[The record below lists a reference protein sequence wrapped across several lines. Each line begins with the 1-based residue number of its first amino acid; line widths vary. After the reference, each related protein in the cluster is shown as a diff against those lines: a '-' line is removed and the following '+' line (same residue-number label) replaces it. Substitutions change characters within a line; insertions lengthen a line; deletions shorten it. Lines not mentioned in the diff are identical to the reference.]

1 MTEAASSTRSCDDV
15 GRRSASGLRSVR
27 GWGLLGLLLV
37 CLVAGC
43 GKRAKAP
50 DLPPPVQASTVG
62 VGDVFELHIIGEEDL
77 PTEYT
82 VAPDGTVDLPY
93 INRVKVAGLE
103 PQEISDL
110 VRSRLMAAQ
119 ILTKPVVVVSVK
131 AYNSKRVEVFGE
143 VQKPGSFPLEP
154 GMTLLRAISQAGG
167 FNSIADTGNVTIR
180 RKVEEGIKAAR
191 VDVQGI
197 IDNEIPDVLLQ
208 AGDSIHVGKR
218 VF

>member
-1 MTEAASSTRSCDDV
+1 MI
-15 GRRSASGLRSVR
+15 RSASVR
-27 GWGLLGLLLV
+27 WLTWAAIVLSCLLWG
-37 CLVAGC
+37 CA
-43 GKRAKAP
+43 RQAKSP

-93 INRVKVAGLE
+93 VSRVEVAGLE
-103 PQEISDL
+103 PQQISDV
-110 VRSRLMAAQ
+110 VRTRLMEAE
-119 ILTKPVVVVSVK
+119 ILQQPVVVVAIK
-131 AYNSKRVEVFGE
+131 AYNSKRVEVLGE
-143 VQKPGSFPLEP
+143 VNKPGSLPLEP

-167 FNSIADTGNVTIR
+167 FNGIADTGNVTIR
-180 RKVEEGIKAAR
+180 RKVDDGIKAAR
-191 VDVQGI
+191 VDVEAI